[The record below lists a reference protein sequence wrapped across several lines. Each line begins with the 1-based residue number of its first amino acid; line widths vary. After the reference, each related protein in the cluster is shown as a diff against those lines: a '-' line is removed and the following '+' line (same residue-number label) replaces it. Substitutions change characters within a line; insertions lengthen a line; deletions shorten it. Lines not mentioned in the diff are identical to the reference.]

1 MSDVTLDK
9 ILDMQNNDPGDRLNT
24 VLGNGLKKI
33 LGEKARDPAPLP
45 LWKPDYFNLHQTRA
59 FKHASEEQKLNI
71 VRFSSQA
78 LLEEALYIEQ
88 SGMAYA
94 AKMSIMSETIEERM
108 LYGLFAADE
117 TTHYHQVR
125 QFLPDQ
131 GKGTEPGE
139 FHKMLTA
146 LIEEGDRDSLVFI
159 IQVILEGW
167 GLTHYRSLAQG
178 CQSEAFSE
186 VLKGIVRDEARHH
199 GSGVILCRDRGLPE
213 KSHDYVNDI
222 LSTFFYM
229 VQLGPQSVIE
239 SVEKSMGGL
248 TRQQKIELFNQLGGQ
263 EQSQERLD
271 LLKGLMQE
279 DGFMKVSDYLDS
291 KGHFKALRAEDC
303 V

>member
-1 MSDVTLDK
+1 MSEVRLDK
-9 ILDMQNNDPGDRLNT
+9 ILDMENGDPESRLNT

-33 LGEKARDPAPLP
+33 LGDRAKDPAPLP
-45 LWKPDYFNLHQTRA
+45 LWKPDYFGLHTTKA
-59 FKHASEEQKLNI
+59 FQNATEEQQLAI
-71 VRFSSQA
+71 VSGSSQA

-94 AKMSIMSETIEERM
+94 AKMSIMADTIEERM

-131 GKGTEPGE
+131 GKGCEPSA
-139 FHKMLTA
+139 FHTMLTS
-146 LIEEGDRDSLVFI
+146 LIEEGDRESLVFI

-167 GLTHYRSLAQG
+167 GLTHYRSLASG

-186 VLKGIVRDEARHH
+186 ILKGIVRDEARHH

-213 KSHDYVNDI
+213 KSRDYVNDI
-222 LSTFFYM
+222 LSQFFYM
-229 VQLGPQSVIE
+229 VQLGPQSVMA
-239 SVEKSMGGL
+239 SVEQATGGL
-248 TRQQKIELFNQLGGQ
+248 TRAQKIELFNELGGQ

-279 DGFMKVSDYLDS
+279 DGFIEVSDYLES
-291 KGHFKALRAEDC
+291 KGHFQALKAEDC
-303 V
+303 L